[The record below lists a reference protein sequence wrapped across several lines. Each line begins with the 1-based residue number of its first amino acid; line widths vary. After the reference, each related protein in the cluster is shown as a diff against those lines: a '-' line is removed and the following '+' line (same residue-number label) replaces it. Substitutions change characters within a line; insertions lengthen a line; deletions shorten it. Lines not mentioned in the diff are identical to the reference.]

1 MTNETFDEYTAR
13 IFSYVGKRD
22 PRRML
27 RAAPAALARRVA
39 GVPRRRMTA
48 RPAPGKW
55 SVGEILAHL
64 SEIELLWGY
73 RVRTLLERE
82 EPEIVGMDQ
91 EVWARVGR
99 YERRD
104 PRESLAL
111 FTALRRSN
119 VALLT
124 ALPPKALA
132 RRGRHSQFGG
142 LSIADIARLL
152 AGHDVNHT
160 RQIDAILRRKK
171 RRRAAR

>member
-1 MTNETFDEYTAR
+1 MNETFEDYTAR

-22 PRRML
+22 PIRML
-27 RAAPAALARRVA
+27 RISPGALARRLK
-39 GVPRRRMTA
+39 GVPRRRLTA

-73 RVRTLLERE
+73 RMRTMLERD

-99 YERRD
+99 YDRRD
-104 PRESLAL
+104 PQESLAL
-111 FTALRRSN
+111 FSALRRSH
-119 VALLT
+119 VALLS
-124 ALPPKALA
+124 ALPPRTLA
-132 RRGRHSQFGG
+132 RKGKHTQFGG
-142 LSIADIARLL
+142 LTIADIARLL

-160 RQIDAILRRKK
+160 RQIDAILRK
-171 RRRAAR
+171 RGRAAR

>member
-1 MTNETFDEYTAR
+1 MADETFDQYTAR

-22 PRRML
+22 PL
-27 RAAPAALARRVA
+27 RLLRNSPAALARRVA
-39 GVPRRRMTA
+39 GVPRRRLTA

-73 RVRTLLERE
+73 RVRTLLERD

-104 PRESLAL
+104 PGDSLAL
-111 FTALRRSN
+111 YTALRRSN
-119 VALLT
+119 VGLLS
-124 ALPPKALA
+124 ALPSKSLA

-160 RQIDAILRRKK
+160 RQIDAILRRTK

>member
-1 MTNETFDEYTAR
+1 MDETFEQYTAR

-22 PRRML
+22 PL
-27 RAAPAALARRVA
+27 RLLRGAPRSLARRLA
-39 GVPRRRMTA
+39 GVPRRRLTA

-55 SVGEILAHL
+55 SAGEILAHL

-73 RVRTLLERE
+73 RVRTLLERD

-111 FTALRRSN
+111 YTALRRSN
-119 VALLT
+119 VALLA
-124 ALPPKALA
+124 ALPRTALA

-152 AGHDVNHT
+152 AGHDVNHR
-160 RQIDAILRRKK
+160 RQIDAILRRPA
-171 RRRAAR
+171 RRAAR

>member
-1 MTNETFDEYTAR
+1 MADETFDEYTAR

-22 PRRML
+22 PLRML
-27 RAAPAALARRVA
+27 RNSPAALARRVA
-39 GVPRRRMTA
+39 GVTRRRLTA

-55 SVGEILAHL
+55 SIGEILAHL

-73 RVRTLLERE
+73 RVRTLLERH

-111 FTALRRSN
+111 YTALRRSN
-119 VALLT
+119 VALLS
-124 ALPPKALA
+124 ALPPKSLA

-152 AGHDVNHT
+152 AGHDVNHA
-160 RQIDAILRRKK
+160 RQIDAILAGRK

>member
-27 RAAPAALARRVA
+27 RAAPTARARRVA
-39 GVPRRRMTA
+39 GVPRRRLTT

-64 SEIELLWGY
+64 SEIELLWGD
-73 RVRTLLERE
+73 RVRTLLEHD

-99 YERRD
+99 YEWRD

-119 VALLT
+119 VSLLKALS
-124 ALPPKALA
+124 PKALA

-160 RQIDAILRRKK
+160 RQIDAILRKG
-171 RRRAAR
+171 RRRASR

>member
-1 MTNETFDEYTAR
+1 MADETFDQYTAR

-22 PRRML
+22 PL
-27 RAAPAALARRVA
+27 RLLWNSPAALARRVA
-39 GVPRRRMTA
+39 GVPRRRLTG

-73 RVRTLLERE
+73 RVRTLLERD

-104 PRESLAL
+104 PRDSLAL
-111 FTALRRSN
+111 YTALRRSN
-119 VALLT
+119 VALLS

-160 RQIDAILRRKK
+160 RQIDAILHGNRK
-171 RRRAAR
+171 RLAAR

>member
-1 MTNETFDEYTAR
+1 MNNETFDEYTAR

-22 PRRML
+22 PLLML
-27 RAAPAALARRVA
+27 GRTPPALARRVA
-39 GVPRRRMTA
+39 GVGRRRLTT

-73 RVRTLLERE
+73 RVRTLLEHD

-119 VALLT
+119 VALLK
-124 ALPPKALA
+124 ALPPKARA

-142 LSIADIARLL
+142 LTIADIARLL

-160 RQIDAILRRKK
+160 RQIDAILRNG